1 MENNNNAE
9 KFTIKI
15 LISTAIAMAAVIL
28 CYNAIFVPKMPP
40 ISVSVTGKT
49 IKSGSDSYEK
59 IQVEKININTADEET
74 LSENLTGIGPA
85 IAERII
91 SYRNHYGGFQTIE
104 ELKNVK
110 GIGDKIFQKIKDN
123 ITV

>member
-28 CYNAIFVPKMPP
+28 CYNAIFVPTMPP
-40 ISVSVTGKT
+40 ISVSVTGKN
-49 IKSGSDSYEK
+49 IKSPSDSYK
-59 IQVEKININTADEET
+59 STPVEKVNINTADENT

-91 SYRNHYGGFQTIE
+91 SYRNHYGGFQTID

-110 GIGDKIFQKIKDN
+110 GIGEKIFEKIKDD

>member
-40 ISVSVTGKT
+40 ISVSVTGKN
-49 IKSGSDSYEK
+49 IKSPSYSYK
-59 IQVEKININTADEET
+59 STQVEKVNINTADENT

-91 SYRNHYGGFQTIE
+91 SYRNHYGGFQTID

-110 GIGDKIFQKIKDN
+110 GIGEKIFEKIKDD

>member
-1 MENNNNAE
+1 MENNNNHE
-9 KFTIKI
+9 ELTIRI
-15 LISTAIAMAAVIL
+15 LISTAVAMAAMIL
-28 CYNAIFVPKMPP
+28 CYNAVFVPKMPP
-40 ISVSVTGKT
+40 ISVSVSGET
-49 IKSGSDSYEK
+49 IKSPSDSYENT
-59 IQVEKININTADEET
+59 QVEKVNINTADKDT

-91 SYRNHYGGFQTIE
+91 SYRNYYGGFQTIN

-110 GIGDKIFQKIKDN
+110 GIGDKIFEKIKDN

>member
-1 MENNNNAE
+1 MENNNNPE
-9 KFTIKI
+9 KLTIRI
-15 LISTAIAMAAVIL
+15 LISTAVAMAAMIL
-28 CYNAIFVPKMPP
+28 CYNAVFVPKMPP
-40 ISVSVTGKT
+40 ISVSVSGET
-49 IKSGSDSYEK
+49 IKSPSDSYENT
-59 IQVEKININTADEET
+59 QVEKVNINTADKDT

-91 SYRNHYGGFQTIE
+91 SYRNHYGGFQTIN

-110 GIGDKIFQKIKDN
+110 GIGDKIFEKIKDN

>member
-40 ISVSVTGKT
+40 ISVSVTGKN
-49 IKSGSDSYEK
+49 IKSPSDSYK
-59 IQVEKININTADEET
+59 ITQVEKVNINTADENT

-91 SYRNHYGGFQTIE
+91 SYRNHYGGFQTID

-110 GIGDKIFQKIKDN
+110 GIGEKIFEKIKDD

>member
-15 LISTAIAMAAVIL
+15 LISTAIAMVAVIL
-28 CYNAIFVPKMPP
+28 YYNAIFVPKMPP
-40 ISVSVTGKT
+40 ISVSITGKN
-49 IKSGSDSYEK
+49 IKSPSDSYK
-59 IQVEKININTADEET
+59 STPVEKVNINTADENT

-91 SYRNHYGGFQTIE
+91 SYRNHYGGFQTID

-110 GIGDKIFQKIKDN
+110 GIGEKIFEKIKDD

>member
-40 ISVSVTGKT
+40 ISVSVTGK
-49 IKSGSDSYEK
+49 I
-59 IQVEKININTADEET
+59 
-74 LSENLTGIGPA
+74 
-85 IAERII
+85 
-91 SYRNHYGGFQTIE
+91 
-104 ELKNVK
+104 
-110 GIGDKIFQKIKDN
+110 
-123 ITV
+123 

>member
-1 MENNNNAE
+1 MENNNNPE
-9 KFTIKI
+9 KLTIRI
-15 LISTAIAMAAVIL
+15 LISTAVAMAAMIL
-28 CYNAIFVPKMPP
+28 CYNAVFVPKMPP
-40 ISVSVTGKT
+40 ISVSVSGET
-49 IKSGSDSYEK
+49 IKSPSDSYEK

-110 GIGDKIFQKIKDN
+110 GIGDKIFEKIKDN